1 MPFRIIRNDL
11 TQVHADVIVNTANP
25 LPLIGNGTDSAVY
38 RAAGEAQL
46 LAERKKNGPIE
57 PGQAAAT
64 PAFALN
70 AKHIIHTVGPAWT
83 DGTRG
88 EKDILA
94 SCYAQSLALA
104 DKLGAQ
110 SIAFPLI
117 ATGIYGFPRDEALR
131 VALSEIGR
139 FLLTHEMDVTLVVFD
154 RTAFELS
161 ARLVRQIDAY
171 IDEHSVQKIS
181 ENEYGTAQAERYAAN
196 RKRLA
201 EEERAFRRPVP
212 PAAGPRREE
221 QPAPPVLPDAR
232 RAKSL
237 DDLLDTDEDDFRQ
250 RLFRLIDQK
259 GLSDSAVYGRANIS
273 RKVFSS
279 IRCKDDYRP
288 TKKNSGSFRHRAGA
302 GSSRRAGPARPGR
315 VRPLPQQS
323 VRPDHHLFRDPRQ
336 LRHLRDQRRAVQIRP
351 ADPGLKSTDGS
362 FVA

>member
-25 LPLIGNGTDSAVY
+25 LPLIGSGTDSAVY

-46 LAERKKNGPIE
+46 LAERKKIGLIE

-70 AKHIIHTVGPAWT
+70 AKYIIHTVGPAWT

-139 FLLTHEMDVTLVVFD
+139 FLLTEIT
-154 RTAFELS
+154 
-161 ARLVRQIDAY
+161 
-171 IDEHSVQKIS
+171 
-181 ENEYGTAQAERYAAN
+181 
-196 RKRLA
+196 
-201 EEERAFRRPVP
+201 
-212 PAAGPRREE
+212 
-221 QPAPPVLPDAR
+221 
-232 RAKSL
+232 
-237 DDLLDTDEDDFRQ
+237 
-250 RLFRLIDQK
+250 
-259 GLSDSAVYGRANIS
+259 
-273 RKVFSS
+273 
-279 IRCKDDYRP
+279 
-288 TKKNSGSFRHRAGA
+288 GSFRD
-302 GSSRRAGPARPGR
+302 RRF
-315 VRPLPQQS
+315 LCHS
-323 VRPDHHLFRDPRQ
+323 VRQNQYLESANLGFFVDF
-336 LRHLRDQRRAVQIRP
+336 I
-351 ADPGLKSTDGS
+351 K
-362 FVA
+362 FVARISDLKQ